1 MSKFSSFNRVETLR
15 IFFSIPQA
23 RIDRDLGGAL
33 FDVKRICEEIDAY
46 CALAEQE
53 RTPELSARRYH
64 NQFLQAHCMRKLPA
78 ICEAEAMFHVMRVA
92 EDIVNDA
99 AMNAL
104 EKGQIGELMRRME
117 EIERREG
124 LKERDYWSIGEG
136 PPDYQAANAQS
147 DILLDKID
155 DAVMPCVLRRYRFG
169 AVADLYENNRME
181 FDVMREVG
189 RLRVFPEKTTK
200 LDDGESKGTYFL
212 ETYGQAAVDL
222 FYQRLRESDEWEARQ
237 KKKTRPSGPPLN
249 GFEMGFF

>member
-1 MSKFSSFNRVETLR
+1 MSRFSSFNRAETLR
-15 IFFSIPQA
+15 IFFGIPQA

-33 FDVKRICEEIDAY
+33 LDVKRICEEIDAY

-78 ICEAEAMFHVMRVA
+78 ICEAEALFHVASAA

-104 EKGQIGELMRRME
+104 EKGQIGELMRQME

-124 LKERDYWSIGEG
+124 LKEREYWSIGEG

-147 DILLDKID
+147 DVLLEKID
-155 DAVMPCVLRRYRFG
+155 EAVMPCVLRRYRFG
-169 AVADLYENNRME
+169 AVADLYERNRME

-189 RLRVFPEKTTK
+189 RRQVFPEKCEK
-200 LDDGESKGTYFL
+200 LNDGESKAKFFL
-212 ETYGQAAVDL
+212 ELLKIARRTMEPPPTNHRTAERHEGLVDVVA
-222 FYQRLRESDEWEARQ
+222 FVKAR
-237 KKKTRPSGPPLN
+237 P
-249 GFEMGFF
+249 